1 MSNVFGKKYVNS
13 LDLGEERNSVITSEI
28 KKFIMVV
35 LSISLLF
42 ALYVGYVGQKINPV
56 ALLFIRILA
65 IVIILQTIG
74 SFLLYLT
81 TGVNVEK
88 NKMNKNN
95 KMIRNVLGVETTY
108 PEKILQE
115 IIMIVHS
122 VLIVIIAL
130 NGKKADKSVFHFFA
144 VTSIISFVNSLYLL
158 YLAK

>member
-1 MSNVFGKKYVNS
+1 
-13 LDLGEERNSVITSEI
+13 
-28 KKFIMVV
+28 
-35 LSISLLF
+35 
-42 ALYVGYVGQKINPV
+42 
-56 ALLFIRILA
+56 
-65 IVIILQTIG
+65 
-74 SFLLYLT
+74 
-81 TGVNVEK
+81 
-88 NKMNKNN
+88 MNKNN